1 MPVRVAARRAGPTV
15 PRTSSVRLVPRT
27 GVFARVRA
35 AFALAVIAVAVGL
48 AVAATLSLIVW
59 GVAAAIHHAASN

>member
-1 MPVRVAARRAGPTV
+1 
-15 PRTSSVRLVPRT
+15 
-27 GVFARVRA
+27 VFARVRA